1 MQSLAGRE
9 LPTEQGV
16 VASVRLEPA
25 NNTQEYVTSGRFT
38 TQVSR
43 DSAEILAIH
52 ADELLKYL
60 GPRAYD
66 HMELDAEVAK
76 CLRILKTYVLSDGMD
91 VSPAVPEQDDLFES
105 AKRISDFVSRSINNL
120 SSSLRDILEQQL
132 DAMKYGHK
140 VAEITYEFN
149 ETGEDAGLYSL
160 KHLKVLKQGA
170 VAFVRDK
177 YKNVLGFRVANLVS
191 KKKIRIIP
199 REKFFVLTF
208 RGVDADPRG
217 TSLLRSAYHA
227 WHVKMM
233 VWPEYM
239 LWLKQCAVPGLIGI
253 TSSENDTKN
262 YVRNADGSLVTD
274 NNGNFVAIPATSQL
288 ADALQALRNASAIAV
303 PAGSQVDTINNNV
316 SSEPFKTSIDLCN
329 EEIEMSLLLQT
340 LATSEGRH
348 QTRAASQV
356 AMTVL
361 DVLVYDIKNIVLEA
375 FKRDVVKQLL
385 EVNKEKLAEKLTKET
400 GKKVTEEQVMKLVPK
415 VTLGDSERSGWA
427 RDITAVTNAYSKGVI
442 KESQLPSIYRQLGL
456 EQARKDELDVVTR
469 KIEAVTQTVEAE
481 AVIANKTAD
490 KAVPTTADAR
500 TSI

>member
-1 MQSLAGRE
+1 M
-9 LPTEQGV
+9 
-16 VASVRLEPA
+16 ASVRLEPA